1 MDSIT
6 TTNTI
11 SLNCDIEISN
21 KVLSLHAKHF
31 TRHHENPPHHN
42 KYELI
47 SKSCQDRISSLV
59 NIAIDLIS
67 YLINLCASFGW
78 QTKHT
83 IYCVKFI
90 RLNQRAVVEH
100 FKSIRLIEHIKS
112 IGYNVVKNAQFKL
125 YPIVQMIRRKSY
137 FDDNDC
143 NNDCNNVCKNAITY
157 ESTNETNNN
166 SNSGNIKTTQNDDAD
181 EIDNVSLEILWEPK
195 CGTRITADVVFI
207 HGLHGSSD
215 STWKQGEW
223 VHKPQTANDNRIEII
238 HHEHNAERSNQH
250 LDTHH
255 HLHTDPKDD
264 NDDHLNAFNSNPT
277 LESLSQCW
285 PRDFLPQDFPTARI
299 CAINYDTDPH
309 LWRPIWYKS
318 QKRSSLAIR
327 AMKMI
332 RILVEHNIGVNRP
345 IIWVG
350 HSKGGLYI
358 KQIIVNA
365 HECNAYWLW
374 KSSRAVLFY
383 SVPHRGSP
391 LAELNLPL
399 LTRSIEM
406 IEIQKNFSTIIDLH
420 RRFVALCRRGILN
433 MDVFSFI
440 EMKFT
445 ELSVF
450 YLRIVG
456 VDSGDPGIGGVCT
469 VPLDHLDVCKP
480 RNRHCFLYRQ
490 LAKMIE
496 SAIHTHTR
504 PIFR

>member
-11 SLNCDIEISN
+11 SLNCDIELTN

-31 TRHHENPPHHN
+31 TRPHENHS

-47 SKSCQDRISSLV
+47 SKSCQDRINAVV

-78 QTKHT
+78 QSAHT

-90 RLNQRAVVEH
+90 RLNQRALLH
-100 FKSIRLIEHIKS
+100 HLKSIRLVEHIKS
-112 IGYNVVKNAQFKL
+112 IGIDLIKNAQWIL
-125 YPIVQMIRRKSY
+125 YPIVYMMRRKSH
-137 FDDNDC
+137 FDGEIDNGDDNDGDSDNC
-143 NNDCNNVCKNAITY
+143 ENASNATKYHSNN
-157 ESTNETNNN
+157 SSTNNN
-166 SNSGNIKTTQNDDAD
+166 SHNRSNDTNNNSDSNKTITQNDDDAD

-195 CGTRITADVVFI
+195 CGSQITADVVFI

-223 VHKPQTANDNRIEII
+223 DYKPQTANDNFIQIT
-238 HHEHNAERSNQH
+238 HHEQHNDSSKHQH
-250 LDTHH
+250 DTHH
-255 HLHTDPKDD
+255 HIQTDD
-264 NDDHLNAFNSNPT
+264 NTTNATNNNHFNSAT

-285 PRDFLPQDFPTARI
+285 PKDWLPIDFPTARVS
-299 CAINYDTDPH
+299 AINYDTDPH
-309 LWRPIWYKS
+309 LWRPIWYPS
-318 QKRSSLAIR
+318 RKRSSLAIR

-332 RILVEHNIGVNRP
+332 RILVEHKIGVNRP

-374 KSSRAVLFY
+374 KSSSAVLFY

-406 IEIQKNFSTIIDLH
+406 IEIQK
-420 RRFVALCRRGILN
+420 
-433 MDVFSFI
+433 
-440 EMKFT
+440 
-445 ELSVF
+445 
-450 YLRIVG
+450 
-456 VDSGDPGIGGVCT
+456 
-469 VPLDHLDVCKP
+469 
-480 RNRHCFLYRQ
+480 
-490 LAKMIE
+490 
-496 SAIHTHTR
+496 
-504 PIFR
+504 IFPQ